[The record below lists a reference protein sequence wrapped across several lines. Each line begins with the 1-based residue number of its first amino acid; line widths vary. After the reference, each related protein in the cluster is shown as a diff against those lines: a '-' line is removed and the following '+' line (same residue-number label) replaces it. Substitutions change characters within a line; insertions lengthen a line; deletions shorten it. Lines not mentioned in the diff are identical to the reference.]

1 LSKVK
6 GTILSPAGS
15 KTMKRHRSSVVAAG
29 ALLCVSLM
37 PAAWAESLTLEQ
49 EIAKLKNSEDGSPVE
64 IKQSQPDFLGGAY
77 YLQVE
82 VLAPYHP
89 RFANYVFRADKGLYS
104 AGSLDDLNRLPAEL
118 GMSIKD
124 ADMALRF
131 AQWRLLQTEGGSF
144 WLVSSAQEV
153 PFISPEKTP
162 IFAKDVQNAKT
173 AIAGMVTPPT
183 ASTDHD
189 GFTIVQHAVL
199 DDMLMRYQA
208 QIGRDAT
215 WSCTK
220 AILARHLPVVS
231 VAPAKPP
238 LGAACPQ
245 TN

>member
-1 LSKVK
+1 
-6 GTILSPAGS
+6 
-15 KTMKRHRSSVVAAG
+15 MKRHRSSVVAAG

-49 EIAKLKNSEDGSPVE
+49 QIAKLKNSEDGSPVE

-104 AGSLDDLNRLPAEL
+104 AGSLGDLNRLPTEL

-131 AQWRLLQTEGGSF
+131 AQWRLLQTEGASF

-153 PFISPEKTP
+153 PFIEKMP
-162 IFAKDVQNAKT
+162 IFAKDVENAKT

-199 DDMLMRYQA
+199 GDMLVRYQA

-220 AILARHLPVVS
+220 AILARDLPVIS
-231 VAPAKPP
+231 VTPAKPP

-245 TN
+245 TD